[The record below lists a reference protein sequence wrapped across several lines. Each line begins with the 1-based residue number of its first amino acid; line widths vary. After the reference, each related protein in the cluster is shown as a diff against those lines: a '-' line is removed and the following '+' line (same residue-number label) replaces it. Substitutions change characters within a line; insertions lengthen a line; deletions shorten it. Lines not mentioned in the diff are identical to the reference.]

1 VSLIDTDPQSDL
13 PELQPNLKLFISST
27 LDTDVL
33 EEAGLLSVGTFLAM
47 ISNGEVN
54 LVAAQRAAEESNP
67 PRVLAVVPKSSNR
80 KIQQAFD
87 AQILLKT
94 WNQHL
99 IDRAVKLGETILKK
113 ALSLSRRFS
122 IDFEE

>member
-13 PELQPNLKLFISST
+13 PELQPNLKLFISSA

-47 ISNGEVN
+47 TSNGEVN

-94 WNQHL
+94 WNQYL
-99 IDRAVKLGETILKK
+99 IDRAVKLGETILKEEGFESQQTV
-113 ALSLSRRFS
+113 LNRF
-122 IDFEE
+122 